1 MKILINSQDKL
12 TEAVRSLQRTFADKK
27 YLTVTVKTG
36 RDRTLDQNALWFAM
50 YKRIAQVMEWHIEDA
65 RRHCKLHFGVPLMR
79 NECAEFRQN
88 WNELLLHLSYEK
100 KLELMGANPL
110 LGPDGFPVTRLF
122 NRAQGIEY
130 TNRIVD
136 DFREQGVFFDD
147 LLKDE
152 QQ

>member
-1 MKILINSQDKL
+1 MKLLVNSQDKL
-12 TEAVRSLQRTFADKK
+12 AEAISSLQRTFADKK
-27 YLTVTVKTG
+27 YLTIQVKTG

-50 YKRIAQVMEWHIEDA
+50 YKRIAQAMEWHIDEA

>member
-1 MKILINSQDKL
+1 MKLVINSESRLGECIAQAKKL
-12 TEAVRSLQRTFADKK
+12 FHDKK
-27 YLTVTVKTG
+27 YLTITIKTG

-50 YKRIAQVMEWHIEDA
+50 YKRIAQVMDWHIDDA
-65 RRHCKLHFGVPLMR
+65 RKHCKLHFGVPLMR
-79 NECAEFRQN
+79 NECQDFRQN

-100 KLELMGANPL
+100 KLELMGQCAL

-147 LLKDE
+147 LLSE
-152 QQ
+152 AQQ

>member
-1 MKILINSQDKL
+1 MKLVINSQGRMAD
-12 TEAVRSLQRTFADKK
+12 AISAIQRSFGEKK
-27 YLTVTVKTG
+27 YLTITIKTG

-50 YKRIAQVMEWHIEDA
+50 YKRVSQVLNWHIDEA
-65 RRHCKLHFGVPLMR
+65 RRYCKLHFGVPLMR
-79 NECAEFRQN
+79 NECADFRKS

-147 LLKDE
+147 LLSEAQK
-152 QQ
+152 

>member
-1 MKILINSQDKL
+1 MKILINSQGKL
-12 TEAVRSLQRTFADKK
+12 TEAVTALQRAFADKK

-100 KLELMGANPL
+100 KLELMGANKL

-130 TNRIVD
+130 TNAIVD

>member
-1 MKILINSQDKL
+1 MRLLVNSQDKL
-12 TEAVRSLQRTFADKK
+12 AEAISSLQRTFADKK

-50 YKRIAQVMEWHIEDA
+50 YKRIAQAMEWHIDEA

-100 KLELMGANPL
+100 KLELMGANKL

>member
-1 MKILINSQDKL
+1 MKLLVNSQDKL
-12 TEAVRSLQRTFADKK
+12 AEAISSLQRTFADKK

-100 KLELMGANPL
+100 KLELMGANKL

-130 TNRIVD
+130 TNAIVD

-147 LLKDE
+147 LLSE
-152 QQ
+152 VES